1 MATKGRKKRAARF
14 YEKEVRFFFSNFIG
28 PVTSIWVLSL
38 LETLHMDF
46 TERILARPVF
56 ARSMKGIGWKLG
68 A

>member
-14 YEKEVRFFFSNFIG
+14 YEKEVRFFSNFIG

-38 LETLHMDF
+38 TETIHMDF
-46 TERILARPVF
+46 TERILARSVF
-56 ARSMKGIGWKLG
+56 AMSIKRIEWQLG